1 MKKITLLIIAVTT
14 IATSQLKVG
23 INPFNIYSLE
33 GAATAMEGMGFSVG
47 YEKMFMGLV
56 GAGAEYTLSG
66 TEQDGDE
73 NPYGIPDFLF
83 AYSVVRIPIGT
94 MLRAVAKFG
103 LNMPMGSVY
112 DGETASDW
120 YDPTLS
126 YGGGLRFKLPLF
138 PVGLEA
144 LYTIHNMKEK
154 EFDSEQKYSMVS
166 INATYSF

>member
-56 GAGAEYTLSG
+56 GAGLEYTLS
-66 TEQDGDE
+66 TSEQDTSDM
-73 NPYGIPDFLF
+73 GIPDFLF

-112 DGETASDW
+112 DGETASDL

>member
-23 INPFNIYSLE
+23 INPINLYSLE
-33 GAATAMEGMGFSVG
+33 GVFTAQDGMGFSVG

-56 GAGAEYTLSG
+56 GAGAEYTTSPAN
-66 TEQDGDE
+66 GDDDD
-73 NPYGIPDFLF
+73 YLPDFLF
-83 AYSVVRIPIGT
+83 AYSVVRIPVGT
-94 MLRAVAKFG
+94 IFRAVAKLG

-112 DGETASDW
+112 GGTASD
-120 YDPTLS
+120 YFDPTLS

-154 EFDSEQKYSMVS
+154 EVDWEQKFNTLS

>member
-33 GAATAMEGMGFSVG
+33 GAATAMDGMGFSVG

-56 GAGAEYTLSG
+56 GAGAEYTTSPAN
-66 TEQDGDE
+66 GDDDD
-73 NPYGIPDFLF
+73 YLPDFLF
-83 AYSVVRIPIGT
+83 AYSVVRILVGT
-94 MLRAVAKFG
+94 IFRAVAKFG

-112 DGETASDW
+112 DGETASDL

>member
-33 GAATAMEGMGFSVG
+33 GASTALDGMGFSVG

-56 GAGAEYTLSG
+56 GAGLEYTLS
-66 TEQDGDE
+66 TSEQDTSDM
-73 NPYGIPDFLF
+73 GIPDFLF
-83 AYSVVRIPIGT
+83 AYSVVRVPVGT

-112 DGETASDW
+112 DDKASDW

-144 LYTIHNMKEK
+144 LYTIHNMKMKETDLKEK
-154 EFDSEQKYSMVS
+154 YNTLS